1 MQTHPIARKAAL
13 FNDDLPPVLRGTVEA
28 REQVMQVTRQCRR
41 VRHFLFFRADQL
53 RQGGGERGVDMF
65 PGAIV
70 RVGEMARD
78 GAERVSE
85 VRKVL

>member
-1 MQTHPIARKAAL
+1 
-13 FNDDLPPVLRGTVEA
+13 
-28 REQVMQVTRQCRR
+28 MQVTRQCRR
-41 VRHFLFFRADQL
+41 VCHLLFFRTDQL
-53 RQGGGERGVDMF
+53 RQRGGERGVDVF

-85 VRKVL
+85 VGK